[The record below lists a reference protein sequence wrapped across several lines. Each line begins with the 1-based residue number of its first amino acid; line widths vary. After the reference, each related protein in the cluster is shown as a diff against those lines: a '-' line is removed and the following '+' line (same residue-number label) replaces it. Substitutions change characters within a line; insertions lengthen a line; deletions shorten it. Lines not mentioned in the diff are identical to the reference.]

1 MRKTPHLANW
11 STICKDKKKGGLDI
25 KDLSTINKALLGK
38 WCWRFTF
45 ERDMLWKKL
54 IDGKFEEKPR
64 EWCSQA
70 WFEMSRNIAD
80 IWPT

>member
-11 STICKDKKKGGLDI
+11 SMICKDKKKGGLDI

-54 IDGKFEEKPR
+54 IDGKFEEEPR

-70 WFEMSRNIAD
+70 WFEMSRNFG
-80 IWPT
+80 